1 MVYMASKDIFATNR
15 HTFATTNIFTPSP
28 PKYPTSVLKG
38 GLPEKNVVFLWT
50 LFPGG
55 IFFQMSQNLFLDEK
69 WLFFFANFYIIL
81 IIIRTIV
88 RVGLQPYL
96 PQR

>member
-55 IFFQMSQNLFLDEK
+55 IFFPNVTEPVSGWKMAFI
-69 WLFFFANFYIIL
+69 ANFDIIL
-81 IIIRTIV
+81 NIIRTIV
-88 RVGLQPYL
+88 KVGLQPYL
-96 PQR
+96 HQR

>member
-1 MVYMASKDIFATNR
+1 MPKVVFFSSFKRIGIDLVYMASKDIFATNT
-15 HTFATTNIFTPSP
+15 HTFNTTNIFTPSP

-55 IFFQMSQNLFLDEK
+55 IFFQMSQNLFLDE
-69 WLFFFANFYIIL
+69 N
-81 IIIRTIV
+81 
-88 RVGLQPYL
+88 
-96 PQR
+96 